1 MSKPVV
7 DFDWCECGIV
17 GDAWIGNECFEVRL
31 RPMSGQGRAFFAW
44 AVAQDGHRIA
54 TGEARSHG
62 GGLRAIQAACR
73 RAAKGGGSE

>member
-1 MSKPVV
+1 MSK
-7 DFDWCECGIV
+7 
-17 GDAWIGNECFEVRL
+17 NEGFEVSL
-31 RPMSGQGRAFFAW
+31 KPMSGQGRAFFAW

-73 RAAKGGGSE
+73 RAAKGGGRE